1 MHPSGNNRT
10 ERQTRGLIAR
20 ADHDNI
26 SVEEAE
32 RRAVADIPIGRMVAS
47 KDIADL
53 ILFLVSDRAGA
64 ITGQT
69 IAVEGGAGRGMNF

>member
-1 MHPSGNNRT
+1 MPIYQLTKPNAAPSRIYPSAAWWHPIN
-10 ERQTRGLIAR
+10 
-20 ADHDNI
+20 
-26 SVEEAE
+26 
-32 RRAVADIPIGRMVAS
+32 
-47 KDIADL
+47 IADL